1 MKTELWVEM
10 KERIMVIIFLL
21 GVFFINTLQAME
33 KTDATP
39 LFKVLVLTERGGQHG
54 GFTDAALAWLKDFAR
69 ENRFEVTEINNTSK
83 INEAFLAEFKV
94 FIQLDFPPY
103 TWSDE
108 SKKAFERYIEEGR
121 GGWVGFHHATLLGNF
136 DGYPMWDWFSDFMG
150 GIRFKNYIAP
160 TASR

>member
-10 KERIMVIIFLL
+10 KERIIVIIFLL

-69 ENRFEVTEINNTSK
+69 ENRLSLIH
-83 INEAFLAEFKV
+83 I
-94 FIQLDFPPY
+94 
-103 TWSDE
+103 
-108 SKKAFERYIEEGR
+108 
-121 GGWVGFHHATLLGNF
+121 
-136 DGYPMWDWFSDFMG
+136 
-150 GIRFKNYIAP
+150 
-160 TASR
+160 